1 MQVIDRDKVVLSIAH
16 GDLMLFQLV
25 SGTFQFGT
33 GSEAK
38 IVQSVDEVK
47 EFPKPVQDMVAN
59 WLSQGGVNAAK
70 QDKRARLIAEQAQRE
85 GAGMLDSLVA
95 AVGGDELKGELME
108 VLTAY
113 LKQRGTIPQNP
124 VTQVQKLDHGSIVV
138 DSEGNRSFEP
148 NDAEMDEAIRREL
161 EADEEESA
169 AGEVPTEQVSAPQG
183 EASGE
188 MSEEVNTQKRAK
200 RRR

>member
-47 EFPKPVQDMVAN
+47 EFPKSVQDMVAT
-59 WLSQGGVNAAK
+59 WLSQGGVHAAK
-70 QDKRARLIAEQAQRE
+70 QDKRARLIAENAQRE

-113 LKQRGTIPQNP
+113 LKQRGTIPQHP
-124 VTQVQKLDHGSIVV
+124 VTQVQKLDHGAIVV
-138 DSEGNRSFEP
+138 DSDGNRSFEP
-148 NDAEMDEAIRREL
+148 NDDEIDAAIRREM

-169 AGEVPTEQVSAPQG
+169 AGQLPTDQVSPS
-183 EASGE
+183 EDDASGE
-188 MSEEVNTQKRAK
+188 MSDEVNTQKRT
-200 RRR
+200 RRRK